1 MLTLPVRDG
10 EWREGR
16 GVRVKLQRASGCC
29 AEELRSHP
37 EGGGEPLKGCSVE
50 SSMVGFVNRTLAGR
64 VNCLGKEVAERRSK
78 QRD

>member
-1 MLTLPVRDG
+1 MERRPWCQSETA
-10 EWREGR
+10 EG
-16 GVRVKLQRASGCC
+16 LGCC